1 MGHEIREWLRDA
13 QNFLC
18 ECGARPFEGGMGN
31 WRWNGRCWE
40 HYHGYSIGYVPTKYN
55 PKGGMSKMKHKKS
68 IMGPGLTEMELR
80 KAENGLFIQLSP
92 SGLLLTSRRRV
103 VENMEEAISFI
114 SEVLHEWYSIKEER
128 E

>member
-1 MGHEIREWLRDA
+1 
-13 QNFLC
+13 
-18 ECGARPFEGGMGN
+18 
-31 WRWNGRCWE
+31 
-40 HYHGYSIGYVPTKYN
+40 
-55 PKGGMSKMKHKKS
+55 MKHKES

-114 SEVLHEWYSIKEER
+114 SEVLHEWYPIKEEK

>member
-1 MGHEIREWLRDA
+1 
-13 QNFLC
+13 
-18 ECGARPFEGGMGN
+18 
-31 WRWNGRCWE
+31 
-40 HYHGYSIGYVPTKYN
+40 
-55 PKGGMSKMKHKKS
+55 MKHKKS
-68 IMGPGLTEMELR
+68 IIGPEVTEMELR

-114 SEVLHEWYSIKEER
+114 SEVLHEWYSIKEEK